1 MVVLDLWLP
10 VQSVS
15 INTNIA
21 NSYPAHGKVYSNIEI
36 LNIIFSIKNINYKK
50 QIYI

>member
-1 MVVLDLWLP
+1 MVVLDIWLP

-21 NSYPAHGKVYSNIEI
+21 NSYPAHGKVYSN
-36 LNIIFSIKNINYKK
+36 
-50 QIYI
+50 